1 MTTFLHKHLPFEI
14 KETPTSVPIFSVDK
28 NGVPG
33 FLMTGATTTRAGGV
47 YFSTDD
53 SFSEVPTTAFTA
65 ANGNLI
71 LFNPTGASSAN
82 AGIACTYANGV
93 TRFYLNSTSVRPT

>member
-1 MTTFLHKHLPFEI
+1 MTTFLYKHLPFEI

-33 FLMTGATTTRAGGV
+33 FLMTGATTTRSGGV
-47 YFSTDD
+47 YFSADD
-53 SFSEVPTTAFTA
+53 SFSEVPSTALTA

-71 LFNPTGASSAN
+71 LYNPAGASSTN
-82 AGIACTYANGV
+82 AGIRCVDSTGV
-93 TRFYLNSTSVRPT
+93 GYFYLNSTSVRPT